1 MAENGQ
7 MSEALDPIHPV
18 SCSPSLPST
27 VRCEVSGDEEMDRLA
42 ALLFP
47 YHLRKYPGRQLGMC
61 VLLGVK
67 LNTWR
72 CGRRG
77 NQFGLPTIRRAEKIV
92 AGLISELTGIL
103 DGLRK
108 RREALELSRVGK
120 SRGMLDVR
128 VREPGGLP
136 RNALWKGGRP
146 KNLPPF

>member
-1 MAENGQ
+1 MQTGLEQIPPTDRRPVQRGI
-7 MSEALDPIHPV
+7 LDSQIPDYV
-18 SCSPSLPST
+18 WFKRLSL
-27 VRCEVSGDEEMDRLA
+27 A
-42 ALLFP
+42 LFP
-47 YHLRKYPGRQLGMC
+47 YSLSKYPGRRLGMAL
-61 VLLGVK
+61 LLGISVSSYASMRK
-67 LNTWR
+67 PA
-72 CGRRG
+72 G
-77 NQFGLPTIRRAEKIV
+77 NAVFRLPQIRRAEKIV

-128 VREPGGLP
+128 VREPGGIP